1 MSKRIRHLF
10 RNLFRKEAVER
21 GLDEELQSSL
31 ELLAEEKMREGFS
44 PPEARRRAY
53 IELGGVE
60 QVKEGVRASRLG
72 RGIEDI
78 GRDLRYGIWM
88 LAKKPGF
95 TLVALLVLG
104 LGIGANTA
112 IFSIINAYLFRP
124 LPVRAPGELV
134 SIYSYRKDARNP
146 KPWLGPVAYS
156 DYMAFRDQAQV
167 FAGLASFGLTRVP
180 LSADGQREVV
190 EGQMV
195 SGNFFDV
202 LGVKPSLGRGFLPE
216 DDFTPSAAPVT
227 VISHSLWKRR
237 FYSAPDIIGKSIRL
251 NEHSFTIVG
260 VAPPEFK
267 GLWMPGM
274 SMQLWIPS
282 SMIGLVDRTG
292 NLQDQHAYTV
302 QLIGRLQPG
311 VSLNQAA
318 AVIETKARQIALE
331 FPSTYG
337 NRFVQ
342 LLPTSGIRVIAAP
355 DADFLPKW
363 ISIALMF
370 VVAIVL
376 MIAGT
381 NLTGLLMAR
390 GITRRKEIAVRL
402 AVGAGKFRIV
412 RQLLTESLLLSTLG
426 AVAGLMLAQLL
437 VELFMSYVPIRI
449 EGVELSLDVP
459 IDFRVLLFTFVV
471 CIGTGL
477 MVGLVPSLR
486 ASRTSLVSALA
497 AESIVVPQ
505 RERRRLRHW
514 IIIPQI
520 ALSVALLLAASLF
533 VGTLVKADMI
543 DPGFDTQ
550 HQAIVVPEYLTTNK
564 HTQQQGRAFY
574 NRLLEGAR
582 ALPGVTQASLVSSLP
597 LSMSSSLIPSVLTE
611 RELAEGQPGRVVK
624 TTHISPGYF
633 QTMAIPV
640 LRGRDFTSRDVQ
652 GNPLVV
658 IVSEKVAQSCWP
670 GEEAVGKRLVIKHP
684 QTQVFDVVG
693 VAGDVRDSISDQR
706 NMSIIYLPFDQNY
719 HSGMQLV
726 ARCSADPSTLLGPL
740 TSLVH
745 EVDGNVEVQ
754 VAKTMADSVA
764 LMFFPLRMS
773 AAILIV
779 CGLLGLF
786 LALVGLYGVVS
797 FSVANRTREI
807 GIRAALGARKNDL
820 IRMVIAEALRVLL
833 IGSAL
838 GLLLIFAARPLI
850 ARLTFDLTTLDPLT
864 FIGIPL
870 LIGMIVL
877 LACYIPA
884 RRAARVDPMD
894 ALREL

>member
-1 MSKRIRHLF
+1 LF

-21 GLDEELQSSL
+21 GLDEELQSAL
-31 ELLAEEKMREGFS
+31 ELLTEEKMREGFS
-44 PPEARRRAY
+44 PPEARRLAI

-60 QVKEGVRASRLG
+60 QVKEEVRGSRLG
-72 RGIEDI
+72 RLIEDI
-78 GRDLRYGIWM
+78 GRDLRYGVWM

-95 TLVALLVLG
+95 TLVALVVLG

-124 LPVRAPGELV
+124 LPVRAPSELV
-134 SIYSYRKDARNP
+134 SIYSYRKDARNAR
-146 KPWLGPVAYS
+146 PWLGPVAYS

-167 FAGLASFGLTRVP
+167 FAGMASFDLSRVP
-180 LSADGQREVV
+180 LTTDGQREAV

-202 LGVKPSLGRGFLPE
+202 LGVKPALGRGFLPE
-216 DDFTPSAAPVT
+216 DDITPNAAPVT
-227 VISHSLWKRR
+227 VISHSLWQRR
-237 FYSAPDIIGKSIRL
+237 FHGAPDIIGKSIRL
-251 NEHSFTIVG
+251 NEHTFTIVG

-274 SMQLWIPS
+274 SIQLWIPS
-282 SMIGLVDRTG
+282 SMTGLIDRTG
-292 NLQDQHAYTV
+292 HLQDQHAYV
-302 QLIGRLQPG
+302 VHVIGRLQPG

-318 AVIETKARQIALE
+318 AVMETKARQLSLA
-331 FPSTYG
+331 FPSTHE
-337 NRFVQ
+337 NSFVR
-342 LLPTSGIRVIAAP
+342 LLPTSGIRVLAAP
-355 DADFLPKW
+355 SADFIPEW
-363 ISIALMF
+363 ISIALMS

-402 AVGAGKFRIV
+402 AVGAGRLRIV
-412 RQLLTESLLLSTLG
+412 RQLLTESLLLSALG

-437 VELFMSYVPIRI
+437 VKLFMSYVPIRM
-449 EGVELSLDVP
+449 EGVDLSLDVP
-459 IDFRVLLFTFVV
+459 VDFRVLLFTSLV
-471 CIGTGL
+471 CIATGL
-477 MVGLVPSLR
+477 LVGLAPSLR

-533 VGTLVKADMI
+533 VRTLWRTELL

-550 HQAIVVPEYLTTNK
+550 HQAIVVPESLRSDRY
-564 HTQQQGRAFY
+564 TQQQGRAFY
-574 NRLLEGAR
+574 NRLLEAAR
-582 ALPGVTQASLVSSLP
+582 ALPGVTQAGLVSSLP
-597 LSMSSSLIPSVLTE
+597 LSMSSSLIPDVLTE
-611 RELAEGQPGRVVK
+611 RELAEGGPGRVMK
-624 TTHISPGYF
+624 TTDISPGYF
-633 QTMAIPV
+633 QTMAIPI
-640 LRGRDFTSRDVQ
+640 LRGRDFTSRDGQ

-658 IVSEKVAQSCWP
+658 IVSEKAARACWP
-670 GEEAVGKRLVIKHP
+670 GEEAVGKRLVLKNPRVQI
-684 QTQVFDVVG
+684 FDVVG

-706 NMSIIYLPFDQNY
+706 NMTIVYLPFDQNY
-719 HSGMQLV
+719 HFGMQLV
-726 ARCSADPSTLLGPL
+726 ARCSRDPSSMLGPL
-740 TSLVH
+740 SKLVH

-773 AAILIV
+773 AAILMV
-779 CGLLGLF
+779 CGLFGLF
-786 LALVGLYGVVS
+786 LAMVGLYGVVS

-820 IRMVIAEALRVLL
+820 IRMVISEALRVFL

-838 GLLLIFAARPLI
+838 GLLLIFAARPFI
-850 ARLTFDLTTLDPLT
+850 SRLTFDLTTLDPLT
-864 FIGIPL
+864 FVGIPL

-884 RRAARVDPMD
+884 RRAARVDPMV